1 MKKSSITIPFE
12 DEKLQALRLFSG
24 KKNADID
31 SELEDALQKLYE
43 KYVPKDARELVE
55 MMAGGDTAAKPR
67 AKKATPPRPPADK
80 IDTGK
85 APQPA
90 TGAASDPSAAA
101 HTGGG
106 KGGE

>member
-31 SELEDALQKLYE
+31 SELEDAAQKLYE

-55 MMAGGDTAAKPR
+55 MMAGSDTAAKPR
-67 AKKATPPRPPADK
+67 VKKQAAGKATADKPDASRPPQQH
-80 IDTGK
+80 GNGG
-85 APQPA
+85 
-90 TGAASDPSAAA
+90 GAAAPDGTSKL
-101 HTGGG
+101 TN
-106 KGGE
+106 